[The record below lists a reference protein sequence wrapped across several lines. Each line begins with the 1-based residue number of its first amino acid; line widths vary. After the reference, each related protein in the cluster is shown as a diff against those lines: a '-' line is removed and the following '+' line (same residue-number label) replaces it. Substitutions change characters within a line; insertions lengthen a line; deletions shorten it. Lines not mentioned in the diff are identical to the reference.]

1 MTTINI
7 MLTDASDG
15 QAAIAETTAEP
26 PSIGAKLTPAQALA
40 VDLLRT
46 CKAQAREVR
55 YLTPTGTHSALTVNP
70 PKPLIIGLCGPAG
83 AGKDTVAAILRAHAG
98 FRALAFADALREE
111 VCSAYG
117 IEPLFLT
124 RRELKDAPQAYLA
137 LNKCGDRAFITAV
150 AQQHNTGKLSDFM
163 REARSPRQI
172 MQWWGTE
179 YRRAQRDTYW
189 LDQVAQSV
197 QNINRA
203 LLQRAFVIT
212 DVRFHN
218 EAQAVRNLA
227 GQIWQ
232 VTRPGAEATGAH
244 ASDVSGAEFNP
255 DNVIANTGSLHDL
268 VDTVSAAYR
277 VAEVHAAGRAQA

>member
-1 MTTINI
+1 MTSVTIT
-7 MLTDASDG
+7 LTDAPAG
-15 QAAIAETTAEP
+15 GAIAETTAEP
-26 PSIGAKLTPAQALA
+26 PSIGVKLTPAQALA

-55 YLTPTGTHSALTVNP
+55 YLTPTGTHSALTVTP

-124 RRELKDAPQAYLA
+124 RRELKDSPQAYLA
-137 LNKCGDRAFITAV
+137 LGKCADQAFVNAV
-150 AQQHNTGKLSDFM
+150 RRKLQPMQADTFLT
-163 REARSPRQI
+163 EARSPRQV

-179 YRRAQRDTYW
+179 YRRAQRATYW

-197 QNINRA
+197 RNLNRA
-203 LLQRAFVIT
+203 ILQRTFVIT
-212 DVRFHN
+212 DVRFTN
-218 EAQAVRNLA
+218 EATAVRNMG

-232 VTRPGAEATGAH
+232 VTRPGAEATGGH

-255 DNVIANTGSLHDL
+255 DQIISNTGTVHDL
-268 VDTVSAAYR
+268 VDIVAQAYR
-277 VAEVHAAGRAQA
+277 LAEVNAAGRAQA